1 MYLVIV
7 VVDTLLY
14 LISEKRT
21 GIGKRLD
28 LLVL

>member
-1 MYLVIV
+1 VYLVIV

-14 LISEKRT
+14 LISEKRAV
-21 GIGKRLD
+21 IGERLD